1 MSANRGYTAP
11 RDVLLDFMTKR
22 VKNCVLVVVMEA
34 HVSEIVHAP
43 AVNQAFGE
51 SGVMNVVHQIALEM
65 NATSLTQDVHQDAGM
80 DILV

>member
-34 HVSEIVHAP
+34 HVSEIVHAL

-51 SGVMNVVHQIALEM
+51 RGVMSVVHQIALEM
-65 NATSLTQDVHQDAGM
+65 NATSPTQDVHQDAGM

>member
-22 VKNCVLVVVMEA
+22 VKNCVLVIVMEA
-34 HVSEIVHAP
+34 HVSEMVHAL

-65 NATSLTQDVHQDAGM
+65 SLTQDVHEDAGM

>member
-34 HVSEIVHAP
+34 HVSGMVHAL
-43 AVNQAFGE
+43 AVNQALGE
-51 SGVMNVVHQIALEM
+51 SGVMSAVHQIALEM